1 MLNRLELSMRRS
13 LKNSSAGKK
22 IGAKFQADYLL
33 LIAKMMKNGFSLNQ
47 TVRCLTYLDKRDHIF
62 ESIYEDLQKGR
73 MISQA
78 LRHLKLPQ
86 IVQNQLMIAQI
97 NGGLQQTLEQCG
109 NILKSKA
116 KQHAKLRELLAYPIF
131 ILGFLVLMMV
141 GMKVYIL
148 PQLGT
153 TESGGQLDLFTK
165 IGGLILVVTSIIAG
179 IFMVKVKHQNEYQRA
194 QTLIKL
200 PLLSESYLNFYQ
212 YSILQSWGMQ
222 FSKGMDLQ
230 KICQNN
236 QEFPQGSIQNVL
248 ATNLLNSLVKGIS
261 FQDVIEQEKL
271 LPNELKLIFYLG
283 AGGEEMATDILLIAE
298 LKYQQTQASIK
309 KLLRLVQ
316 PLLFGVIAVFILIA
330 YLMILLPV
338 YGMMKGLN

>member
-1 MLNRLELSMRRS
+1 
-13 LKNSSAGKK
+13 
-22 IGAKFQADYLL
+22 
-33 LIAKMMKNGFSLNQ
+33 
-47 TVRCLTYLDKRDHIF
+47 
-62 ESIYEDLQKGR
+62 

-316 PLLFGVIAVFILIA
+316 PILFGVIAVFILIA